1 MPITLFSFNRKLS
14 IKTKLV
20 VGLFLSACLSE
31 QAFAV
36 LTTTSMVTTPR
47 RLTLQVGSALFG
59 TVNSVTFN
67 VTSDKVSPN
76 NTPIE
81 GIPSA
86 TAGTAAASPTNGILI
101 RLTSEIPTTMSNTWQ
116 NVKLTVDSPV
126 GLACISGTGCG
137 STVIPF
143 STISWTSYNHGTTA
157 AGFDIGDGAFSGGST
172 QTLFWVG
179 SYNSGL
185 KMENTLVFTYANS
198 TLYPAGQYTGR
209 VTYTA
214 TLP

>member
-1 MPITLFSFNRKLS
+1 MPITLFSFNRKFS
-14 IKTKLV
+14 IKAKLV
-20 VGLFLSACLSE
+20 VGLFLSACLFE

-36 LTTTSMVTTPR
+36 LTLTPMVTTPR
-47 RLTLQVGSALFG
+47 RLTLQVGSSQFG
-59 TVNSVTFN
+59 TVNSVVFN
-67 VTSDKVSPN
+67 VTTDKVSPN

-81 GIPSA
+81 GVPSA
-86 TAGTAAASPTNGILI
+86 TAGTATASPANGVLI
-101 RLTSEIPTTMSNTWQ
+101 RLTSEIPITMAGTWQ

-126 GLACISGTGCG
+126 GLSCITGTGCG
-137 STVIPF
+137 STIIPF
-143 STISWTSYNHGTTA
+143 NAISWISHNRGSY
-157 AGFDIGDGAFSGGST
+157 DIADGVFSGGST

-179 SYNSGL
+179 SMNAGL

>member
-1 MPITLFSFNRKLS
+1 MPIANERFKRKVS
-14 IKTKLV
+14 IKAKV
-20 VGLFLSACLSE
+20 VMGLFLSACLFE

-36 LTTTSMVTTPR
+36 LTTTPMVTTPR
-47 RLTLQVGSALFG
+47 RLTLQVGSAQFG
-59 TVNSVTFN
+59 TVNNVTFN

-76 NTPIE
+76 NTPIT
-81 GIPSA
+81 GVPSA
-86 TAGTAAASPTNGILI
+86 TAGTTTASPADGILI
-101 RLTSEIPTTMSNTWQ
+101 RLTSEIPTSLAGVWQ
-116 NVKLTVDSPV
+116 NVQLTVNSAV
-126 GLACISGTGCG
+126 GLSCISGTGCG

-143 STISWTSYNHGTTA
+143 NNISWVSYNRGSY
-157 AGFDIGDGAFSGGST
+157 DINDGSFSGGST

-179 SYNSGL
+179 VINGGL
-185 KMENTLVFTYANS
+185 KLENTLVFTYANS